1 MADKTTVATKDDF
14 HLERSHFLDA
24 FAALEEALLANPAA
38 AKAEPLADQ
47 LKDLRS
53 VRNDLVHA
61 QLRFVQMD
69 GELQAIVINAQNLSR
84 PARPARILFLKDFKA
99 LKTKISQARS
109 ASTKATCV

>member
-1 MADKTTVATKDDF
+1 MPDEKTAATKDDF
-14 HLERSHFLDA
+14 HLERSRFLDA

-47 LKDLRS
+47 LKDLRM

-61 QLRFVQMD
+61 QLRFVQLD

-99 LKTKISQARS
+99 LKSKIGQVRTAS
-109 ASTKATCV
+109 AKSACP